1 MACARLND
9 GAGPH
14 WSCNQAIVQRAE
26 EEADEEVQHW
36 SDSDVSES
44 ELADAFRE
52 IQEVT
57 NKMGL
62 RRPHEQEKRLENA
75 KKPATSMLAKP
86 SRGPPILQLH
96 VVMVIDASLSIL
108 VEHWFSRLN
117 VVVSQLLSMEVSKC
131 HVCFLVPYYSPH
143 EWVKMCNVWPAH
155 SKLAQINKDPGC
167 FFFATRILWE
177 STGMGTEDV
186 DLLMDRKGS
195 DVQLPV
201 TVRRIDAVF
210 HSCLSFLEAFRATNV
225 TEERFSLV
233 ACLLT

>member
-1 MACARLND
+1 MPHLDDAQVLLTRQMLVVETALRVVLRNVIDRLLCSRPQGPTSLCFAGKIVQLQEIAMACVRLND

-26 EEADEEVQHW
+26 EEADEEVEHW

-62 RRPHEQEKRLENA
+62 GRPHQQEKRPENA
-75 KKPATSMLAKP
+75 KKPATSMLVKP

-117 VVVSQLLSMEVSKC
+117 VVV
-131 HVCFLVPYYSPH
+131 
-143 EWVKMCNVWPAH
+143 
-155 SKLAQINKDPGC
+155 
-167 FFFATRILWE
+167 
-177 STGMGTEDV
+177 
-186 DLLMDRKGS
+186 
-195 DVQLPV
+195 
-201 TVRRIDAVF
+201 
-210 HSCLSFLEAFRATNV
+210 
-225 TEERFSLV
+225 
-233 ACLLT
+233 